1 MEIQIRGISLY
12 TTQKPHLRNNIQY
25 CNNPNLSQKD
35 SFVKSANNISFKGEL
50 IPAAELKTSIKHCI
64 LSGEELDMTEHL
76 KSDEAFK
83 HFFVSLHEVLDEF
96 NWRLSSAKRWGN
108 TEDIT
113 KAEEPLKK
121 SYLFWKKFDN
131 SEKYP
136 GFVQRFLNLHNP
148 KNEEDSDM
156 VHEVINITHLG
167 AFC

>member
-1 MEIQIRGISLY
+1 MPQ
-12 TTQKPHLRNNIQY
+12 N
-25 CNNPNLSQKD
+25 D
-35 SFVKSANNISFKGEL
+35 SFVKSANNVCFKGEL
-50 IPAAELKTSIKHCI
+50 IPPAELKTQIRTCI
-64 LSGEELDMTEHL
+64 LNGEELDMTEHL
-76 KSDEAFK
+76 KSDEAFR
-83 HFFVSLHEVLDEF
+83 HFFVNLHEVLDEF
-96 NWRLSSAKRWGN
+96 NWRLSSANRRGS

-136 GFVQRFLNLHNP
+136 GFVQRFLNLHDP
-148 KNEEDSDM
+148 KNKEDSDM